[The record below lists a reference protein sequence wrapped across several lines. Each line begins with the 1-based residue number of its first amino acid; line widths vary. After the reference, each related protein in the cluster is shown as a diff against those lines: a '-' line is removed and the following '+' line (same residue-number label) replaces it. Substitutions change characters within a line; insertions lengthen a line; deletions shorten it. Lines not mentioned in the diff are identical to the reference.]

1 MLPIYKMILTEE
13 TEGMDFI
20 ALVDSPAHMKAF
32 EFFNG
37 KSEKVKYHFNEDKR
51 IVTGVAIAVD
61 LPIYRRDEQFGEHYV
76 VFDKKETMQIAQ
88 KMFKGGYLNNVNEM
102 HDSNKQIKD
111 IYLFESYF
119 VDNARGVKAPDT
131 FESQNLKDGSWIVSY
146 KVDNDKVW
154 NDIKKGKHIG
164 FSIEGWFDKKFIK
177 TKQTQMKKENKSLFE
192 MVFGKTKEAF
202 KTATTVEGVEVAWN
216 EELEIGTELR
226 VVTEEGEMLAPEG
239 MHSIEMGETT
249 MVITVDGNGIVTAV
263 EEMPEEEMKVEEE
276 EKEEEMYSKEDVAEV
291 VSELRKEIAEF
302 KEHKAEEIAELKNQ
316 NETFA
321 KQIETL
327 VNELDKENKRKFNT
341 TPKTKKTWREF
352 TK

>member
-32 EFFNG
+32 EYFNG
-37 KSEKVKYHFNEDKR
+37 QTEKVKYHFNEEKR
-51 IVTGVAIAVD
+51 VVTGVAIAVD

-76 VFDKKETMQIAQ
+76 VFSKKDTYEIAQ

-119 VDNARGVKAPDT
+119 VDNARGVKAPSKFD
-131 FESQNLKDGSWIVSY
+131 SQNLKDGSWIVSY
-146 KVDNDKVW
+146 KVDNDKAW
-154 NDIKKGKHIG
+154 NDIKNGKHVG

-177 TKQTQMKKENKSLFE
+177 TKQTQMKKESKSLFE
-192 MVFGKTKEAF
+192 MVFGKAKFE
-202 KTATTVEGVEVAWN
+202 TATTVEGVEVAWTDA
-216 EELEIGTELR
+216 LEVGTELR
-226 VVTEEGEMLAPEG
+226 VVTEEGEILAPEG
-239 MHSIEMGETT
+239 MHSIEMEGVT
-249 MVITVDGNGIVTAV
+249 MMLTVDGNGIITAI
-263 EEMPEEEMKVEEE
+263 EEMPV
-276 EKEEEMYSKEDVAEV
+276 KEIPADVAPDAVSPEAVAEV
-291 VSELRKEIAEF
+291 VAEMSKIFKKEIET
-302 KEHKAEEIAELKNQ
+302 LKSQNQ
-316 NETFA
+316 VFA

-327 VNELDKENKRKFNT
+327 VGELDKENKRKFNT
-341 TPKTKKTWREF
+341 TPKSTKTWREF

>member
-1 MLPIYKMILTEE
+1 MILTEE

-20 ALVDSPAHMKAF
+20 SLVNQPAHYKQF

-37 KSEKVKYHFNEDKR
+37 ETEKVKYHFNEDKR
-51 IVTGVAIAVD
+51 VVTGVAIAVD

-131 FESQNLKDGSWIVSY
+131 FEGQNLKDGSWIVSY

-154 NDIKKGKHIG
+154 SDIKKGKHIG

-177 TKQTQMKKENKSLFE
+177 TKQTQMKKQSKSLFE
-192 MVFGKTKEAF
+192 MVFGKAKFE
-202 KTATTVEGVEVAWN
+202 TATTVEGVEVAWTDA
-216 EELEIGTELR
+216 LEVGTELR
-226 VVTEEGEMLAPEG
+226 VVTEEGEVLAPEG
-239 MHSIEMGETT
+239 MHSIESIGMEGTT
-249 MVITVDGNGIVTAV
+249 MVITVDGNGIVTAIEEMPV
-263 EEMPEEEMKVEEE
+263 EEVPAEEMPEAVSPEA
-276 EKEEEMYSKEDVAEV
+276 VAEV
-291 VSELRKEIAEF
+291 VAEMS
-302 KEHKAEEIAELKNQ
+302 KQLKAEIESLKAENSK
-316 NETFA
+316 FS

-341 TPKTKKTWREF
+341 TPKSTKTWRNF

>member
-32 EFFNG
+32 EYFNG
-37 KSEKVKYHFNEDKR
+37 KSEKVKYHFNEEKR
-51 IVTGVAIAVD
+51 VVTGVAIAVD

-131 FESQNLKDGSWIVSY
+131 FEGQNLKDGSWIVSY

-177 TKQTQMKKENKSLFE
+177 TKQTQMKKQSKSLFE
-192 MVFGKTKEAF
+192 MVFGKAKFE
-202 KTATTVEGVEVAWN
+202 TATTVEGVEVAWTGA
-216 EELEIGTELR
+216 LEVGTELR
-226 VVTEEGEMLAPEG
+226 VVTEEGEVLAPEG
-239 MHSIEMGETT
+239 MHSIEMEGTT
-249 MVITVDGNGIVTAV
+249 MVITVDGNGIITAI
-263 EEMPEEEMKVEEE
+263 EEMPA
-276 EKEEEMYSKEDVAEV
+276 EDAPAEDAPEAVTPEAVAEV
-291 VSELRKEIAEF
+291 VAEMS
-302 KEHKAEEIAELKNQ
+302 KQLKAEIESLKAENSK
-316 NETFA
+316 FS

-341 TPKTKKTWREF
+341 TPKTTKTWRNF

>member
-32 EFFNG
+32 EYFNG
-37 KSEKVKYHFNEDKR
+37 KSEQVKYHFNEEKR

-102 HDSNKQIKD
+102 HDSNRQIKD

-131 FESQNLKDGSWIVSY
+131 FEGQNLKDGSWIVSY

-177 TKQTQMKKENKSLFE
+177 TKNTKMKKQNKSLFE
-192 MVFGKTKEAF
+192 MVFGKAKFE
-202 KTATTVEGVEVAWN
+202 TATTVDGVEVAWTDA
-216 EELEIGTELR
+216 LEVGTELR
-226 VVTEEGEMLAPEG
+226 VVTEEGEVLAPEG
-239 MHSIEMGETT
+239 MHAIEMDGKA
-249 MVITVDGNGIVTAV
+249 VVLTVDGNGIVTNI
-263 EEMPEEEMKVEEE
+263 EETPEEEVPVEEVPE
-276 EKEEEMYSKEDVAEV
+276 AVSPEAVAEV
-291 VSELRKEIAEF
+291 IEELQATFSKEIETL
-302 KEHKAEEIAELKNQ
+302 KAT
-316 NETFA
+316 NEVFA

-341 TPKTKKTWREF
+341 TPKSTKTWRNF

>member
-32 EFFNG
+32 EYFNG
-37 KSEKVKYHFNEDKR
+37 KSEQVKYHFNEDKR

-131 FESQNLKDGSWIVSY
+131 FEGQNLKDGSWIVSY

-177 TKQTQMKKENKSLFE
+177 TKNTKMKKQSKSLFE
-192 MVFGKTKEAF
+192 MVFGKAKFE
-202 KTATTVEGVEVAWN
+202 TATTVEGVEVAWTGA
-216 EELEIGTELR
+216 LEVGTELR
-226 VVTEEGEMLAPEG
+226 VVTEEGEVLAPEG
-239 MHSIEMGETT
+239 MHSIEMEGTT
-249 MVITVDGNGIVTAV
+249 MVITVDGNGIVTAIEEMPV
-263 EEMPEEEMKVEEE
+263 EEVPAEEMPEAVTPEE
-276 EKEEEMYSKEDVAEV
+276 VAEV
-291 VSELRKEIAEF
+291 VAEMS
-302 KEHKAEEIAELKNQ
+302 KQLKAEIESLKAENSK
-316 NETFA
+316 FS

-341 TPKTKKTWREF
+341 TPKSTKTWRNF

>member
-32 EFFNG
+32 EYFNG
-37 KSEKVKYHFNEDKR
+37 KSEQVKYHFNEDKR

-61 LPIYRRDEQFGEHYV
+61 LPIYRRDEQLGEHYV

-131 FESQNLKDGSWIVSY
+131 FKGQNLKDGSWIVSY

-177 TKQTQMKKENKSLFE
+177 TKQTQMKKQSKSLFE
-192 MVFGKTKEAF
+192 MVFGKAKFE
-202 KTATTVEGVEVAWN
+202 TATTVEGVEVAWTDA
-216 EELEIGTELR
+216 LEVGTELR
-226 VVTEEGEMLAPEG
+226 VVTEEGEVLAPEG
-239 MHSIEMGETT
+239 MHSIEMEGTT
-249 MVITVDGNGIVTAV
+249 MVITVDGNGIVTAI
-263 EEMPEEEMKVEEE
+263 EEMPVEEVPAE
-276 EKEEEMYSKEDVAEV
+276 VAPEAVTPEAVAEV
-291 VSELRKEIAEF
+291 VAEMS
-302 KEHKAEEIAELKNQ
+302 KQLKAEIESLKAENSK
-316 NETFA
+316 FS

-327 VNELDKENKRKFNT
+327 VGELDKENKRKFNT
-341 TPKTKKTWREF
+341 TPKSTKTWRNF

>member
-32 EFFNG
+32 EYFNG

-51 IVTGVAIAVD
+51 VVTGVAIAVD

-131 FESQNLKDGSWIVSY
+131 FEGQNLKDGSWIVSY

-177 TKQTQMKKENKSLFE
+177 TKNTQMKKQSKSLFE
-192 MVFGKTKEAF
+192 MVFGKAKFE
-202 KTATTVEGVEVAWN
+202 TATTVEGVEVAWTDA
-216 EELEIGTELR
+216 LEVGTELR
-226 VVTEEGEMLAPEG
+226 VVTEEGEVLAPEG
-239 MHSIEMGETT
+239 MHSIEMEGTT
-249 MVITVDGNGIVTAV
+249 MVITVDGNGIVTAIEEMPV
-263 EEMPEEEMKVEEE
+263 EEVPAEEMPEAVSSEE
-276 EKEEEMYSKEDVAEV
+276 VAEV
-291 VSELRKEIAEF
+291 VAEMSKQLKSEIESL
-302 KEHKAEEIAELKNQ
+302 KAENSK
-316 NETFA
+316 FS

-341 TPKTKKTWREF
+341 TPKSTKTWRNF

>member
-32 EFFNG
+32 EYFNG
-37 KSEKVKYHFNEDKR
+37 KSEQVKYHFNEDKR

-177 TKQTQMKKENKSLFE
+177 TKQTQMKKQSKSLFE
-192 MVFGKTKEAF
+192 MVFGKAKFE
-202 KTATTVEGVEVAWN
+202 TATTVEGVEVAWTGA
-216 EELEIGTELR
+216 LEVGTELR
-226 VVTEEGEMLAPEG
+226 VVTEEGEVLAPEG
-239 MHSIEMGETT
+239 MHSIEMEGTT
-249 MVITVDGNGIVTAV
+249 MVITVDGNGIVTAI
-263 EEMPEEEMKVEEE
+263 EEMPVEEVPAE
-276 EKEEEMYSKEDVAEV
+276 VAPEAVTPEAVAEV
-291 VSELRKEIAEF
+291 VAEMS
-302 KEHKAEEIAELKNQ
+302 KQLKAEIESLKAENSK
-316 NETFA
+316 FS

-341 TPKTKKTWREF
+341 TPKSTKTWRNF

>member
-1 MLPIYKMILTEE
+1 MILTEE

-20 ALVDSPAHMKAF
+20 SLVSQPAHYKQF

-37 KSEKVKYHFNEDKR
+37 ETEKVKYHFNEEKR
-51 IVTGVAIAVD
+51 VVTGVAIAVD

-76 VFDKKETMQIAQ
+76 VFSKKDTYEIAQ

-119 VDNARGVKAPDT
+119 VDNARGVKAPSKFD
-131 FESQNLKDGSWIVSY
+131 SQNLKDGSWIVSY
-146 KVDNDKVW
+146 KVDNDKAW
-154 NDIKKGKHIG
+154 NDIKNGKHVG

-177 TKQTQMKKENKSLFE
+177 TKQTQMKKERKSLFSL
-192 MVFGKTKEAF
+192 VFGKEKFE
-202 KTATTVEGVEVAWN
+202 TATTVEGVEVAWN
-216 EELEIGTELR
+216 GALEIGTELR
-226 VVTEEGEMLAPEG
+226 VVTEEGEILAPEG
-239 MHSIEMGETT
+239 MHSIEMEGTT
-249 MVITVDGNGIVTAV
+249 MVITVDGNGIVTAI
-263 EEMPEEEMKVEEE
+263 EEMPVEEVPAE
-276 EKEEEMYSKEDVAEV
+276 VAPEAVSPEAVAEV
-291 VSELRKEIAEF
+291 VAEMSKIFKKEIAIL
-302 KEHKAEEIAELKNQ
+302 KAK

-327 VNELDKENKRKFNT
+327 VGELDKENKRKFNT
-341 TPKTKKTWREF
+341 TPKSIKTWREF